1 VSSGLDHIRAII
13 SGEIPQAPMAVT
25 MGFELKSVEFGESR
39 FEGVPGEQHLNPL
52 GTVHG
57 GLALTM
63 LDSAAG
69 CAVHSTLAD
78 GEHYATLETKVNML
92 RPILPGSGVVVAE
105 GKVIHRGSRT
115 ALAEATLTAAETG
128 KRLAHA
134 TSTCLIMSG

>member
-1 VSSGLDHIRAII
+1 MSSGLDHIRAII

-39 FEGVPGEQHLNPL
+39 FEGEPREHHLNPL

-69 CAVHSTLAD
+69 CAVHSTLTD
-78 GEHYATLETKVNML
+78 GELYTTLETKVNML
-92 RPILPGSGVVVAE
+92 RPILPGSGMIVAE

-115 ALAEATLTAAETG
+115 AMAEATLASAETG

>member
-1 VSSGLDHIRAII
+1 
-13 SGEIPQAPMAVT
+13 
-25 MGFELKSVEFGESR
+25 
-39 FEGVPGEQHLNPL
+39 
-52 GTVHG
+52 
-57 GLALTM
+57 M

-78 GEHYATLETKVNML
+78 GEHVRNPRDEGQHA
-92 RPILPGSGVVVAE
+92 PADPPGSGVVVAE

-115 ALAEATLTAAETG
+115 AMAEATLTSAETG